1 MDNKESNSLEG
12 IRTDISWIKK
22 TLNDISSELRSFPMA
37 IDAINKRID
46 TAESSVQTLREKME
60 NHLVVATELAKEHQV
75 NTDFR
80 KNSEFLISIGK
91 YLVPGSVVLNLMVTA
106 ILIIKD
112 EL

>member
-1 MDNKESNSLEG
+1 MDTKESNSLEG

-46 TAESSVQTLREKME
+46 TAESSIQTLREKMD
-60 NHLVVATELAKEHQV
+60 NHLVVATELIKEHQV

-80 KNSEFLISIGK
+80 KNSELLIRIGTW
-91 YLVPGSVVLNLMVTA
+91 LVPGNVALSIIIGL
-106 ILIIKD
+106 LIFFKD
-112 EL
+112 KL